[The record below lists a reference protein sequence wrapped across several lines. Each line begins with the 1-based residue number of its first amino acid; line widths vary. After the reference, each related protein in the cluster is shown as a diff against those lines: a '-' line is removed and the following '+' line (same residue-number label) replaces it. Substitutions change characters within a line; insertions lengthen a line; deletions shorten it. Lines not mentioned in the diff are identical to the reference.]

1 MAPTT
6 LVYKTA
12 LLLNMQLK
20 EDLKLGKGKKE
31 AKEIS
36 DQGRFLQSS
45 NFKQRIGSK
54 V

>member
-31 AKEIS
+31 IS